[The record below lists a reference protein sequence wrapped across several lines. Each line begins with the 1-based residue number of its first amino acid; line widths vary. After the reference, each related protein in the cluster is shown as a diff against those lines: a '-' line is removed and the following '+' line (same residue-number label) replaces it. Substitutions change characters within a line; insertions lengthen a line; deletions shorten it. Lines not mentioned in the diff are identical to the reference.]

1 MSQTTFKAM
10 MVGAVLMWL
19 ALILIMLSGCAM
31 KTLNVTSIDERG
43 NPLTV
48 DGSIMYFCTDT
59 NTKGFTA
66 QFGETIKIGLASQDA
81 RAKTEMMLEFMKMVS
96 QMP

>member
-1 MSQTTFKAM
+1 MSQTFKAM

-43 NPLTV
+43 NPITV

-81 RAKTEMMLEFMKMVS
+81 RAKTEMVLEFMKMVS

>member
-1 MSQTTFKAM
+1 MRPTFKAIII
-10 MVGAVLMWL
+10 GAILVWL
-19 ALILIMLSGCAM
+19 AFVLIMLSGCAV

-43 NPLTV
+43 NPIKI

-81 RAKTEMMLEFMKMVS
+81 RAKTEMMLEFMKLVNG
-96 QMP
+96 MP